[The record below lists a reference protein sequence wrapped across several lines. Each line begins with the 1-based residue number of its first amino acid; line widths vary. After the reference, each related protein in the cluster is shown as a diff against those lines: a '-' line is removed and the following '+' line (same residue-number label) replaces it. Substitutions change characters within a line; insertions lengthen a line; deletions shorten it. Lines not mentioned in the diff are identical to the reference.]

1 MEGWLQVPPSSERNL
16 IGRAQWKPRFVRF
29 TNCTGTRSSVSTGSS
44 TRPTTAGSINLSS
57 SASVSGAVSGPP
69 KQNLGLASLERSQST
84 HQVSALASAAATSTS
99 SQSDRNDSWTLSIYK
114 AKTDTEPTARYP
126 IHKIASVYIGD
137 ICTSKKKSLAVTT
150 LVINLRSDP
159 PSSSSRTFRRRSN
172 EPALPAKE
180 KNHGLQTLLFRPHG
194 DDSAVLTRWVNEIQ
208 DRLLAPSARIVP
220 MEESPREPREPR
232 EVTTRE
238 SRNELYERRE
248 TYDRRERFE
257 RFAPKHLDLDSLD
270 KPSIFLVNGEPNSA
284 FLSPSIRSK
293 NSNLSSID
301 SSDDRSS
308 MISSSPSTDRP
319 QSAMSEHL
327 FRTRQHSEDASAS
340 ATPVTSSPYR
350 GRDDR
355 YAVYERNGSIDTS
368 HRDGRIYPD
377 HTPLSH
383 LAGRRETI
391 LDRFFSTAPPSPG
404 GKMSSIARLEA
415 LLVDH
420 ERTGAPLPPL
430 PLTSPPPLQT
440 AITGTPRRIPSP
452 TQRAL
457 EFVSSARRDTDSD
470 EAAENSTSYT
480 TLPTISAERDD
491 SDNDTLSSSGSYD
504 DDHLEEEFVVGQKKL
519 GQGKRHSLAI
529 ASLATLGERLK
540 PRELAVRRRGSCGD
554 LQEEEEEGRRLSS
567 DGRLA
572 AGDAL
577 RVTGVSERLSNEGLR
592 GNGRLGENL
601 RGDGLFREFSF

>member
-1 MEGWLQVPPSSERNL
+1 MEGWLQVPPSSERSL

-99 SQSDRNDSWTLSIYK
+99 GQSDRNDSWTLSIYK

-159 PSSSSRTFRRRSN
+159 PSSSSRAFRRRSN

-194 DDSAVLTRWVNEIQ
+194 DDSAVLTRWVSEIQ

-220 MEESPREPREPR
+220 MEESPREPRE
-232 EVTTRE
+232 VTTRE
-238 SRNELYERRE
+238 PRSELYERRE

-319 QSAMSEHL
+319 QSATSEHL

-340 ATPVTSSPYR
+340 ATPVTNSPYR

-355 YAVYERNGSIDTS
+355 YAVYERNGSIDPS

-404 GKMSSIARLEA
+404 GKMSSIARFEA
-415 LLVDH
+415 LMADL
-420 ERTGAPLPPL
+420 ERTGSPLPPL
-430 PLTSPPPLQT
+430 PFASPPPLQT

-457 EFVSSARRDTDSD
+457 EFVSSARRDIDSD
-470 EAAENSTSYT
+470 EAAENSPSYT

-491 SDNDTLSSSGSYD
+491 SDNNTLSSSGSYD

-540 PRELAVRRRGSCGD
+540 PRDLAVRRRGSCGD
-554 LQEEEEEGRRLSS
+554 LQEEEDEGRRLSS

-572 AGDAL
+572 AGDSL
-577 RVTGVSERLSNEGLR
+577 KVTGVRERLSNEGLQ
-592 GNGRLGENL
+592 GNGRLADNL
-601 RGDGLFREFSF
+601 RGDGIFREFSF